1 MAQADKRG
9 LASAGA
15 LRQAFWIDFD
25 EARAHVN
32 TLTGLAG
39 EDPDDRPTC
48 VVLVGQSGMGKT
60 SILKEVGR
68 RIELAYPEPADWG
81 DARYIP
87 MLRAVVPSHPTSLRI
102 NLALL
107 WKQGWPLT
115 RRTHQIA
122 DLKVAEL
129 LGEQATRLVAI
140 DNVHAVLTASGR
152 ARRDALDSFRFL
164 MSEGNVHMVVAG
176 LDIAADIFSDDAEL
190 AYRSIILRLTPW
202 APGEPSQQLIR
213 VLARGIGLS
222 EPDRFAEPE
231 MAEFIWRTSHG
242 VTGNFKRLLH
252 WSQRVARDMHGRE
265 YVEFSDV
272 YEAARLFP
280 CYIDR

>member
-1 MAQADKRG
+1 
-9 LASAGA
+9 
-15 LRQAFWIDFD
+15 
-25 EARAHVN
+25 
-32 TLTGLAG
+32 
-39 EDPDDRPTC
+39 
-48 VVLVGQSGMGKT
+48 MGKT

-129 LGEQATRLVAI
+129 LGEQATRLVAV
-140 DNVHAVLTASGR
+140 DNVHAVLTSSGR

-202 APGEPSQQLIR
+202 PPGAPSQQLIR

-252 WSQRVARDMHGRE
+252 WSQRVARDTHGRE
-265 YVEFSDV
+265 HVELSDV

>member
-1 MAQADKRG
+1 MAQSDKRG
-9 LASAGA
+9 VESAGS
-15 LRQAFWIDFD
+15 LRRAFWIDFD

-32 TLTGLAG
+32 TLVGLAG

-122 DLKVAEL
+122 DLKVVEL
-129 LGEQATRLVAI
+129 LGEQATRLVAV

-176 LDIAADIFSDDAEL
+176 LDIAADIFSDDVEL

-202 APGEPSQQLIR
+202 APGEPSQQLVR

-252 WSQRVARDMHGRE
+252 WSQRVARDTHGRE
-265 YVEFSDV
+265 HVEFSDV

>member
-39 EDPDDRPTC
+39 EDPDGRPTC

-115 RRTHQIA
+115 RRTQQIA

-129 LGEQATRLVAI
+129 LGEQATRLVAV

-164 MSEGNVHMVVAG
+164 MRGGNVHMVVAG

-252 WSQRVARDMHGRE
+252 WSQRVARDMNGRE

>member
-25 EARAHVN
+25 EARVHVN
-32 TLTGLAG
+32 TLVGLAG

-129 LGEQATRLVAI
+129 LGEQATRLVAV

-176 LDIAADIFSDDAEL
+176 LDIAADIFSDDVEL

-202 APGEPSQQLIR
+202 APGEPSQQLVR

-252 WSQRVARDMHGRE
+252 WSQRVARDTHGRE
-265 YVEFSDV
+265 HVEFSDV

>member
-32 TLTGLAG
+32 TLVGLAG

>member
-122 DLKVAEL
+122 DLKVVEL
-129 LGEQATRLVAI
+129 LGEQATRLVAV

-252 WSQRVARDMHGRE
+252 WSQRVARDTHGRE
-265 YVEFSDV
+265 HVEFSDV

>member
-122 DLKVAEL
+122 DLKVVEL
-129 LGEQATRLVAI
+129 LGEQATRLVAV

-176 LDIAADIFSDDAEL
+176 LDIAADIFSDDVEL

-202 APGEPSQQLIR
+202 APGEPSQQLVR

-252 WSQRVARDMHGRE
+252 WSQRVARDTHGRE
-265 YVEFSDV
+265 HVEFSDV

>member
-1 MAQADKRG
+1 MAQSDKRG
-9 LASAGA
+9 VESAGS
-15 LRQAFWIDFD
+15 LRRAFWIDFD

-32 TLTGLAG
+32 TLVGLAG

-107 WKQGWPLT
+107 WKRGWPLT

-176 LDIAADIFSDDAEL
+176 LDIAADIFSDDVEL

-202 APGEPSQQLIR
+202 APGEPSQQLVR

-252 WSQRVARDMHGRE
+252 WSQRVARDTHGRE
-265 YVEFSDV
+265 HVEFSDV

>member
-1 MAQADKRG
+1 MAQSDKRG
-9 LASAGA
+9 VESAGS
-15 LRQAFWIDFD
+15 LRRAFWIDFD

-32 TLTGLAG
+32 TLVGLAG

-176 LDIAADIFSDDAEL
+176 LDIAADIFSDDVEL

-202 APGEPSQQLIR
+202 APGEPSQQLVR

-252 WSQRVARDMHGRE
+252 WSQRVARDTHGRE
-265 YVEFSDV
+265 HVEFSDV

>member
-1 MAQADKRG
+1 MAQSDKRG
-9 LASAGA
+9 VESAGS
-15 LRQAFWIDFD
+15 LRRAFWIDFD

-32 TLTGLAG
+32 TLVGLAG

-129 LGEQATRLVAI
+129 LGEQATRLVAV

-176 LDIAADIFSDDAEL
+176 LDIAADIFSDDVEL

-252 WSQRVARDMHGRE
+252 WSQRVARDTHVRE
-265 YVEFSDV
+265 HVEFSDV

>member
-9 LASAGA
+9 VASAGS

-25 EARAHVN
+25 EARVHVN
-32 TLTGLAG
+32 TLVGLAG

-68 RIELAYPEPADWG
+68 RIELAYPEPSDWG

-115 RRTHQIA
+115 RRTQQIA

-129 LGEQATRLVAI
+129 LGEQATRLVAV

-252 WSQRVARDMHGRE
+252 WSQRVARDMNGRE

>member
-1 MAQADKRG
+1 MAQSDKRG
-9 LASAGA
+9 VESAGS
-15 LRQAFWIDFD
+15 LRRAFWIDFD

-32 TLTGLAG
+32 TLVGLAG

>member
-1 MAQADKRG
+1 MAQSDKRG
-9 LASAGA
+9 VESAGS
-15 LRQAFWIDFD
+15 LRRAFWIDFD
-25 EARAHVN
+25 EARRAVT
-32 TLTGLAG
+32 TLVELAG

-176 LDIAADIFSDDAEL
+176 LDIAADIFSDDVEL

-202 APGEPSQQLIR
+202 APGEPSQQLVR

-252 WSQRVARDMHGRE
+252 WSQRVARDTHGRE
-265 YVEFSDV
+265 HVEFSDV

>member
-25 EARAHVN
+25 EARVHVN
-32 TLTGLAG
+32 TLVGLAG

-122 DLKVAEL
+122 DLKVVEL
-129 LGEQATRLVAI
+129 LGEQATRLVAV

-176 LDIAADIFSDDAEL
+176 LDIAADIFSDDVEL

-202 APGEPSQQLIR
+202 APGEPSQQLVR

-252 WSQRVARDMHGRE
+252 WSQRVARDMNGRE

>member
-1 MAQADKRG
+1 MAQSDKRG
-9 LASAGA
+9 VESAGS
-15 LRQAFWIDFD
+15 LRRAFWIDFD

-32 TLTGLAG
+32 TLVGLAG

-129 LGEQATRLVAI
+129 LGEQATRLVAV

>member
-32 TLTGLAG
+32 TLVGLAG

-122 DLKVAEL
+122 DLKVVEL
-129 LGEQATRLVAI
+129 LGEQATRLVAV

-176 LDIAADIFSDDAEL
+176 LDIAADIFSDDVEL

-252 WSQRVARDMHGRE
+252 WSQRVARDTHGRE
-265 YVEFSDV
+265 HVEFSDV

>member
-1 MAQADKRG
+1 MAQSDKRG
-9 LASAGA
+9 VEPGGSRRRAN
-15 LRQAFWIDFD
+15 WIDFD

-32 TLTGLAG
+32 TLVGLAG

-176 LDIAADIFSDDAEL
+176 LDIAADIFSDDVEL

-202 APGEPSQQLIR
+202 APGEPSQQLVR

-252 WSQRVARDMHGRE
+252 WSQRVARDTHGRE
-265 YVEFSDV
+265 HVEFSDV

>member
-25 EARAHVN
+25 EARVHVN
-32 TLTGLAG
+32 TLVGLAG

-202 APGEPSQQLIR
+202 APGEPSQQMIR

-252 WSQRVARDMHGRE
+252 WSQRVARDTHGRE
-265 YVEFSDV
+265 HVEFSDV

>member
-122 DLKVAEL
+122 DLKVVEL
-129 LGEQATRLVAI
+129 LGEQATRLVAV
-140 DNVHAVLTASGR
+140 DNVHAVLTSSGR

-252 WSQRVARDMHGRE
+252 WSQRVARDTHGRE
-265 YVEFSDV
+265 HVEFSDV

>member
-122 DLKVAEL
+122 DLKVVEL
-129 LGEQATRLVAI
+129 LGEQATRLVAV

-202 APGEPSQQLIR
+202 APGEPSQQLVR

-252 WSQRVARDMHGRE
+252 WSQRVARDTHGRE
-265 YVEFSDV
+265 HVEFSDV

>member
-87 MLRAVVPSHPTSLRI
+87 MLRAVVPSHPTSPPTSSATMP
-102 NLALL
+102 N
-107 WKQGWPLT
+107 WP
-115 RRTHQIA
+115 IA
-122 DLKVAEL
+122 
-129 LGEQATRLVAI
+129 
-140 DNVHAVLTASGR
+140 
-152 ARRDALDSFRFL
+152 
-164 MSEGNVHMVVAG
+164 
-176 LDIAADIFSDDAEL
+176 
-190 AYRSIILRLTPW
+190 RSSC
-202 APGEPSQQLIR
+202 A
-213 VLARGIGLS
+213 
-222 EPDRFAEPE
+222 
-231 MAEFIWRTSHG
+231 
-242 VTGNFKRLLH
+242 
-252 WSQRVARDMHGRE
+252 
-265 YVEFSDV
+265 
-272 YEAARLFP
+272 
-280 CYIDR
+280 

>member
-1 MAQADKRG
+1 MVEARQQI
-9 LASAGA
+9 ASVPGS
-15 LRQAFWIDFD
+15 LQKAFWINFE
-25 EARAHVN
+25 EASAHVN
-32 TLTGLAG
+32 TLMGLAD

-60 SILKEVGR
+60 SMLKEVGR
-68 RIELAYPEPADWG
+68 RMRDRYPEPRGWG
-81 DARYIP
+81 DSRYIP
-87 MLRAVVPSHPTSLRI
+87 MLHAVVPSKPSSLRI

-115 RRTHQIA
+115 SRTHLIA

-129 LGEQATRLVAI
+129 LGKQGTRLVAI
-140 DNVHAVLTASGR
+140 DNVHAILTASGR

-176 LDIAADIFSDDAEL
+176 LDIAAEIFSDDVEL

-202 APGEPSQQLIR
+202 SPGAPSQNLIR
-213 VLARGIGLS
+213 ALATGLEMI

-231 MAEFIWRTSHG
+231 IAEFIWRQSNG

-252 WSQRVARDMHGRE
+252 RGGRVAWEKYGRRR
-265 YVEFSDV
+265 VEVSDIH
-272 YEAARLFP
+272 EAAQYFP
-280 CYIDR
+280 SYVNR

>member
-1 MAQADKRG
+1 MAQSDKRG
-9 LASAGA
+9 VESAGS
-15 LRQAFWIDFD
+15 LRRAFWIDFD
-25 EARAHVN
+25 EARVHVN
-32 TLTGLAG
+32 TLVGLAG

-68 RIELAYPEPADWG
+68 RIELAYPEPSDWG

-115 RRTHQIA
+115 RRTQQIA

-129 LGEQATRLVAI
+129 LGEQATRLVAV

-252 WSQRVARDMHGRE
+252 WSQRVARDMNGRE

>member
-25 EARAHVN
+25 EARVHVN
-32 TLTGLAG
+32 TLVGLAG

-252 WSQRVARDMHGRE
+252 WSQRVARDTHGRE
-265 YVEFSDV
+265 HVELSDV

>member
-25 EARAHVN
+25 EARVHVN
-32 TLTGLAG
+32 TLVGLAG

-129 LGEQATRLVAI
+129 LGEQATRLVAV